1 MLSQCPATRTGK
13 RIQVSDFVG
22 HFEQKSKIHLNY
34 VEKMIDKL
42 RDSKL
47 KLLDANI
54 KEIFYHEFAQRIFLE
69 NNLTEKKI
77 DEIFEEIVDKMIS
90 RN

>member
-1 MLSQCPATRTGK
+1 
-13 RIQVSDFVG
+13 
-22 HFEQKSKIHLNY
+22 
-34 VEKMIDKL
+34 MIDKL